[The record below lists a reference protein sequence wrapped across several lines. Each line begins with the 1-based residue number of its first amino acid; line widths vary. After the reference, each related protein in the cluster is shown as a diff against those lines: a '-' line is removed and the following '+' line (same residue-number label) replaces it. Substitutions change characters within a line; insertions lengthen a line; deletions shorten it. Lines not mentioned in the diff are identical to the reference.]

1 MALQLVQLQSCLL
14 LNSDWRLW
22 IAAGLGGH
30 LPRHTAVNLVALTCS
45 SAQWGRN
52 NVCVF
57 QLLVFWFLP
66 VIVVVLERLVM
77 GNRVVLRVER
87 PRPVQLMLAQVF
99 LVILLAAAWAENQDY
114 YSLLGVSK
122 EATTR
127 EIRRAFKKL
136 ALTMHPDKNQVS
148 LLWET
153 RNTDFAP
160 KLTTTTYFK
169 TKTPNTSWLL
179 SRKCSV
185 FKGDPSAHEKFLKV
199 NRAYEVLKDEDLRKK
214 YDKYGEKGLDEQQ
227 QGGRYESWNYYRY
240 DFGKSPLWWC
250 YKSNSFVCVFLGNFV
265 FISW

>member
-1 MALQLVQLQSCLL
+1 MVWGSWDQTGNKRFLQSLPYSKHIHIHRQDIQTHRTKHNIATSAITEFFFL

-22 IAAGLGGH
+22 IAGGLGGH

-45 SAQWGRN
+45 SAQGGTN

-57 QLLVFWFLP
+57 QLLVFWFLL

-153 RNTDFAP
+153 RNTDFTLKQKP
-160 KLTTTTYFK
+160 LTLQDFCHVNVVCLRA
-169 TKTPNTSWLL
+169 TPQPMRSSW
-179 SRKCSV
+179 R
-185 FKGDPSAHEKFLKV
+185 
-199 NRAYEVLKDEDLRKK
+199 
-214 YDKYGEKGLDEQQ
+214 
-227 QGGRYESWNYYRY
+227 
-240 DFGKSPLWWC
+240 
-250 YKSNSFVCVFLGNFV
+250 
-265 FISW
+265 